1 MKKEIQ
7 VNHEA
12 ERAPVVKY
20 IWSNLINFVSFILAC
35 LFCFYA
41 VCYPII
47 INNPGFIKEN
57 ETILAKKEEL
67 NLNLSLTLDEYK
79 GYEEVIQNFYF
90 VYYPDELVAYL
101 TGNRNDKTIG
111 ELYNIFVLRLPAS
124 PTINSY
130 STDYASYYVNED
142 GTVNSSKPGFIKDGL
157 NKRGQNDVLDLF
169 KSTYKGLPS
178 LLNYVDPSIKSS
190 SDFISKT
197 LTLGRICSIGFSFLV
212 LCVALPILNK
222 GRKGIGEYI
231 FKISYGDKNG
241 YRQKIGFTLLKKT
254 YYLPFIALTT
264 IFFNGYTVILLFILP
279 YFINIMFL
287 IFGNDRVT
295 LVDKCS
301 LGKAYLDD
309 GSVLFKDEEEMNEY
323 RKRALSNYTD
333 KDFISKLSSFEASQ
347 ESLD

>member
-20 IWSNLINFVSFILAC
+20 IWSNLINLLSFILAC

-47 INNPGFIKEN
+47 INNPSFIKEN
-57 ETILAKKEEL
+57 ETILSKKEEL

-79 GYEEVIQNFYF
+79 PYEEAIQNFYL
-90 VYYPDELVAYL
+90 VSYPDELVTYL

-111 ELYNIFVLRLPAS
+111 ELYNIFVLRLPSS

-142 GTVNSSKPGFIKDGL
+142 GSINSSKPGFIKDGL

-169 KSTYKGLPS
+169 KSTYQGLPS
-178 LLNYVDPSIKSS
+178 LLNYVDPSIKAS
-190 SDFISKT
+190 SDFISKA
-197 LTLGRICSIGFSFLV
+197 LTIGRMSSIGFSFLV
-212 LCVALPILNK
+212 LSVALPLLNK

-231 FKISYGDKNG
+231 FKISYGDKYG
-241 YRQKIGFTLLKKT
+241 YRQKIGFTLLKKA

-264 IFFNGYTVILLFILP
+264 IFFNGYGVVLIFILP
-279 YFINIMFL
+279 YFINIMYL
-287 IFGNDRVT
+287 IFSNDRVT
-295 LVDKCS
+295 LVDKLS

-309 GSVLFKDEEEMNEY
+309 GSVLFKDEDEMNEY

-333 KDFISKLSSFEASQ
+333 KDFISKLSSFESSE

>member
-20 IWSNLINFVSFILAC
+20 IWSNLINFFSFILAC

-47 INNPGFIKEN
+47 INNPTFIKEN
-57 ETILAKKEEL
+57 ETISAKKEEL
-67 NLNLSLTLDEYK
+67 NLYLSLTLDEYK
-79 GYEEVIQNFYF
+79 GYEEAIQNFYL
-90 VYYPDELVAYL
+90 VSYPNELVTYL

-130 STDYASYYVNED
+130 SNDYASYYVNED

-169 KSTYKGLPS
+169 KSAYKGLPS

-190 SDFISKT
+190 SDFISKA

-212 LCVALPILNK
+212 LSVALPLLNK

-231 FKISYGDKNG
+231 FKISYGDIYG
-241 YRQKIGFTLLKKT
+241 YRQKIGFTLLKKV

-264 IFFNGYTVILLFILP
+264 IFFNDYTVILLFILP
-279 YFINIMFL
+279 YFINIMYLLFS
-287 IFGNDRVT
+287 NDRVT
-295 LVDKCS
+295 LVDKLS

-333 KDFISKLSSFEASQ
+333 KDFISKLSSFETS
-347 ESLD
+347 EDSLD